1 MNQYQTQ
8 AKRTAPVS
16 PSRRNDLAN
25 YALGLAGEAGEVGD
39 IIKKH
44 LFHGHP
50 LDRENL
56 KDELGD
62 VLWYL
67 SNLANSVDISLQDIA
82 DHNIE
87 KLYARYP
94 EGFSEER
101 SINREE

>member
-1 MNQYQTQ
+1 MNQYQNQ

-16 PSRRNDLAN
+16 PSQRNDLAN

-44 LFHGHP
+44 LFHDHP
-50 LDRENL
+50 LDREAL

-67 SNLANSVDISLQDIA
+67 SNLANSVDMSLQDIA
-82 DHNIE
+82 AHNID
-87 KLYARYP
+87 KLYNRYP
-94 EGFSEER
+94 DGFDSEK
-101 SINREE
+101 SINREA